1 MVATT
6 SSPEEFKNIR
16 LLLMA
21 KICAGDEVVVATFNV
36 SNMKTTILV
45 IIFWNFRLCWHRF
58 DSPQVKRNLIS
69 SIANLVYEL
78 FHELPNDLRLRFLG
92 N

>member
-1 MVATT
+1 MVAIT
-6 SSPEEFKNIR
+6 SSPEQFKKIR
-16 LLLMA
+16 LLLIA
-21 KICAGDEVVVATFNV
+21 KICAGDEVVMTIFSVH
-36 SNMKTTILV
+36 NMKTTILV

-69 SIANLVYEL
+69 SMANLVYEL
-78 FHELPNDLRLRFLG
+78 SHTLPNDLRLRILG